1 MGWGCSS
8 ANLLMVD
15 LFILQWA
22 KCEIE
27 NTIDSEMSGD
37 LCNGLQTL
45 VKCIRNQNQFLA
57 DKLHE
62 ALNEKD
68 TKTATRIILGEVTLR
83 QYCFVLSQAAQAYII
98 DHIYQD

>member
-1 MGWGCSS
+1 
-8 ANLLMVD
+8 
-15 LFILQWA
+15 
-22 KCEIE
+22 
-27 NTIDSEMSGD
+27 MSGD

-83 QYCFVLSQAAQAYII
+83 
-98 DHIYQD
+98 